1 MKTRRPQSLHLRR
14 RSSGGKAAAVIV
26 MSIVLSR
33 DQVRRVDQL
42 AVERYGM
49 TGLVLMENAG
59 RNAAEIIDRTY
70 GPRARAV
77 IFCGTGNN
85 GGDGCVIARHLVNRG
100 WTVRLVMTGPR
111 DKQTHDTSV
120 NFGIIETMGVDMTV
134 TEDAASQQAAVSS
147 LTEEDVVVDA
157 LLGTGFQGEV
167 RSPTAELIR
176 AVNDAPRRAVVA
188 IDVPSGLDC
197 DTGTASH
204 SSLRADQT
212 ITFVALKRGFSTP
225 EAQDHLGRV
234 EVADIGAPQQLI
246 AEIASSDA

>member
-1 MKTRRPQSLHLRR
+1 
-14 RSSGGKAAAVIV
+14 

-59 RNAAEIIDRTY
+59 RHAAEIIDRAY
-70 GPRARAV
+70 GPSGRVV

-120 NFGIIETMGVDMTV
+120 NFGIIEAMGVDMSV
-134 TEDAASQQAAVSS
+134 TEDAASQQAAVRSV
-147 LTEEDVVVDA
+147 TANDVLVDA
-157 LLGTGFQGEV
+157 LLGTGFGGEV

-176 AVNDAPRRAVVA
+176 ALNDAPRRGVIRQSSCPIAGRRCRRQQVRR
-188 IDVPSGLDC
+188 PYC
-197 DTGTASH
+197 WASPYC
-204 SSLRADQT
+204 
-212 ITFVALKRGFSTP
+212 IC
-225 EAQDHLGRV
+225 
-234 EVADIGAPQQLI
+234 
-246 AEIASSDA
+246 

>member
-1 MKTRRPQSLHLRR
+1 MKTGRPQSLHLRR
-14 RSSGGKAAAVIV
+14 RNSGGRAAAVFV

-33 DQVRRVDQL
+33 NQVRRVDQL

-59 RNAAEIIDRTY
+59 GNAAEIIDRTY
-70 GPRARAV
+70 GPRGRVV
-77 IFCGTGNN
+77 ILCGTGNN

-111 DKQTHDTSV
+111 QKQTHDTSA
-120 NFGIIETMGVDMTV
+120 NFGIIDAMGVDISV
-134 TEDAASQQAAVSS
+134 AEDAASQQAVVRSVTAN
-147 LTEEDVVVDA
+147 DVIVDA

-176 AVNDAPRRAVVA
+176 AVNDAPKRGVVA

-197 DTGTASH
+197 DSGTASH
-204 SSLRADQT
+204 ATIRADWT
-212 ITFVALKRGFSTP
+212 ITFVAVKQGFATS
-225 EAQDHLGRV
+225 EAQIHLGRV

-246 AEIASSDA
+246 AQIAASDS